1 MVLWQPF
8 GSLWAPLG
16 RRWFHLAFLLRPLLV
31 EFGLLFAPFGHFGS
45 ILRRLKMCFSLV
57 GRVCQYLA
65 VTGGTLVFFVND
77 FDWKSNNNY
86 LFNNVE
92 SYFKTKVRNINYVS
106 NNVENLKNNED
117 NFEIM
122 AALGYYGELKL
133 QNKNNKIIEALITI
147 NKLAFVKDKSIPD
160 IFISGPIL

>member
-1 MVLWQPF
+1 MIDTSKDKF
-8 GSLWAPLG
+8 EYIAPDIIYDKN
-16 RRWFHLAFLLRPLLV
+16 
-31 EFGLLFAPFGHFGS
+31 LFVSEDYG
-45 ILRRLKMCFSLV
+45 ILDYRLNLKYHNYDTNKESS
-57 GRVCQYLA
+57 
-65 VTGGTLVFFVND
+65 FFVND

-133 QNKNNKIIEALITI
+133 QNKNNKINQFLTP
-147 NKLAFVKDKSIPD
+147 KF
-160 IFISGPIL
+160 